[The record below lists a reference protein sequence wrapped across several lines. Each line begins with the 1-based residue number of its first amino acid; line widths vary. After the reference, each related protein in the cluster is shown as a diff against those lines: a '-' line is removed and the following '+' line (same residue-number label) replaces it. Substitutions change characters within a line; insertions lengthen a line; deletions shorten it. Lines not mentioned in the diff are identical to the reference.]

1 MKKSMVGFTA
11 VNLVILVANMTS
23 PVLADLIV
31 SRFELAPRTAITA
44 FPVPS
49 FRPTSPGQVIAV
61 DAYPSAG
68 AVANPDNGYAWFDAC
83 DKDLMNAGN
92 SNPVPVTCARMGVQ
106 TDRVEFGSRNFDG
119 GAQKDVWIVRDRQVV
134 AKFDAAGLT
143 VFGTVKASGFVTQ
156 SEKL

>member
-1 MKKSMVGFTA
+1 MKKLYAITVLNLIILAANTA
-11 VNLVILVANMTS
+11 S
-23 PVLADLIV
+23 PALADFIV

-49 FRPTSPGQVIAV
+49 FRPTTPGQVIAV

-134 AKFDAAGLT
+134 AKFDSTGLT

-156 SEKL
+156 